1 MKKSMIMLIII
12 VSVFLNVYKVKADYK
27 CYYDFN
33 LPVWVGGL
41 QIGNKDYSVDFT
53 VLTKEKKIKVSGWLL
68 KDVTVLDAYVDTS
81 LNDQK
86 IIDEFLDGGC
96 TKQLYACEASTP
108 GSNGTSN
115 EFVLINPG
123 LVFEFQKK
131 ISDGPIKI
139 GSASYMFDFDK
150 LCNVANLNEEK
161 STGKTSDV
169 EYTCDIY
176 DEYMSKIK
184 QSPCYSSNCSSEEKS
199 KYNKQVDEV
208 KKYCK
213 SLLQKADYINP
224 CVEPCE
230 KLSSDLNI
238 KKNNPDED
246 SCGLSDKLII
256 YIANIVKWVK
266 FVIPVLVI
274 IFGILDFIKAVG
286 ADKEDE
292 MKKAQG
298 KFAKRLIAAALI
310 FIVPFI
316 LEFIL
321 NKMGFVPEGC
331 GIIDF

>member
-1 MKKSMIMLIII
+1 MKKSIII
-12 VSVFLNVYKVKADYK
+12 LVLIVSLLFNVNKIKANYK

-68 KDVTVLDAYVDTS
+68 KDVTVLDSYVDSS

-108 GSNGTSN
+108 GPNGTSN

-123 LVFEFQKK
+123 LAYEFQKK
-131 ISDGPIKI
+131 ISAGPIKI

-150 LCNVANLNEEK
+150 LCNIANLNEEK
-161 STGKTSDV
+161 STGKTSEV
-169 EYTCDIY
+169 EHTCDIY
-176 DEYMSKIK
+176 EEYINKIK
-184 QSPCYSSNCSSEEKS
+184 QSPCYSDNCSPGEKNE
-199 KYNKQVDEV
+199 YNKQVDEI
-208 KKYCK
+208 KSYCK

-230 KLSSDLNI
+230 NLSSDLNI
-238 KKNNPDED
+238 KKSNPDD
-246 SCGLSDKLII
+246 SCGLSDRLISF
-256 YIANIVKWVK
+256 IANLLKWVK

-321 NKMGFVPEGC
+321 NKMGFITEGC
-331 GIIDF
+331 GILEF